1 MKTKLI
7 LSLLL
12 FPILGNA
19 QLTDITAQITQ
30 NPGNLNAYVHEP
42 INKPTK
48 KVPLVLVL
56 HGCSQDAAEI
66 SIGSGWNKL
75 ADSLNFF
82 VLYPEQR
89 AANNMVK
96 CFNWFLKDDQE
107 KDKGEIASIHEMVNY
122 AVSNYPIDTSRI
134 FIYGASAGGCMS
146 VNYMACYPN
155 TIKSGAILAG
165 TAYKQVDNPM
175 KSFSEMKQ
183 PTMFSDSILR
193 KRLYSQDSLYKGEF
207 PQLIVVHGTDDK
219 VVQYGNGEV
228 LIKQWKTA
236 FNVTSESMKQMSG
249 GPATPTIMRTD
260 YKDAKGRPVIIL
272 YKASKWGHYLMIDPG
287 PGINQGGEVSK
298 HAKDGDF
305 FSTYQIAKDWDLIK
319 K

>member
-1 MKTKLI
+1 MKTTAI

-12 FPILGNA
+12 FPLLGNA
-19 QLTDITAQITQ
+19 QLTDITTQIVQ

-42 INKPTK
+42 IHKPTG

-56 HGCSQDAAEI
+56 HGCSQSAAEI
-66 SIGSGWNKL
+66 SSGSGWNKL

-82 VLYPEQR
+82 VLYPEQK

-107 KDKGEIASIHEMVNY
+107 KDKGEIASIHEMVKY
-122 AVSNYPIDTSRI
+122 AVDHYPIDPSKI
-134 FIYGASAGGCMS
+134 YIYGVSAGAAMS

-165 TAYKQVDNPM
+165 TAYKQVDSPM

-236 FNVTSESMKQMSG
+236 FNVVSESMKQVTG

-305 FSTYQIAKDWDLIK
+305 FSTYQIAKDWELAR
-319 K
+319 

>member
-42 INKPTK
+42 INKPMK

-56 HGCSQDAAEI
+56 HGCNQDAAEI
-66 SIGSGWNKL
+66 SNGSGWNKL

-82 VLYPEQR
+82 VLYPEQKN
-89 AANNMVK
+89 ANNMLR
-96 CFNWFLKDDQE
+96 CFNWFSKEDHE

-122 AVSNYPIDTSRI
+122 AVSHYSVDPAKIY
-134 FIYGASAGGCMS
+134 IYGVSAGAAMS

-165 TAYKQVDNPM
+165 TAYKQVESVG

-260 YKDAKGRPVIIL
+260 YKDTKGRSVIIL

>member
-1 MKTKLI
+1 MKTTAI

-12 FPILGNA
+12 FPFLGNA
-19 QLTDITAQITQ
+19 QLTDITTQIVQ

-42 INKPTK
+42 IHKPTG

-56 HGCSQDAAEI
+56 HGCSQSAAEI
-66 SIGSGWNKL
+66 SSGSGWNKL

-89 AANNMVK
+89 ASNNMIK

-107 KDKGEIASIHEMVNY
+107 KDKGEIASIHEMVKY
-122 AVSNYPIDTSRI
+122 AVDHYPIDPSKI
-134 FIYGASAGGCMS
+134 FIYGVSAGAAMS

-165 TAYKQVDNPM
+165 TAYKQVDSPM

-236 FNVTSESMKQMSG
+236 FNVVSESMKQVAG
-249 GPATPTIMRTD
+249 GATTPTIMRTEH
-260 YKDAKGRPVIIL
+260 KDAKGRPVIIL

-305 FSTYQIAKDWDLIK
+305 FSTYQIAKDWELAR
-319 K
+319 

>member
-1 MKTKLI
+1 MKTTAI

-12 FPILGNA
+12 VPFLGNA
-19 QLTDITAQITQ
+19 QLTDITAQIVQ

-42 INKPTK
+42 IHKPTGK
-48 KVPLVLVL
+48 APLVLVL
-56 HGCSQDAAEI
+56 HGCSQSAAEI
-66 SIGSGWNKL
+66 SSGSGWNKL

-82 VLYPEQR
+82 VVYPEQK

-122 AVSNYPIDTSRI
+122 AVDHYPIDPSKI
-134 FIYGASAGGCMS
+134 YIYGASAGACMS

-165 TAYKQVDNPM
+165 TAYKQVDSPM

-236 FNVTSESMKQMSG
+236 FNVVSESMKQVTG

-260 YKDAKGRPVIIL
+260 YKDPKGRSVIIL

-305 FSTYQIAKDWDLIK
+305 FSTYQIAKDWGLAR
-319 K
+319 

>member
-1 MKTKLI
+1 LKTTVI

-12 FPILGNA
+12 FPFSGKA

-42 INKPTK
+42 IHKPTK

-66 SIGSGWNKL
+66 SAGSGWNKL
-75 ADSLNFF
+75 ADSLNFV

-96 CFNWFLKDDQE
+96 CFNWFSKDDQE
-107 KDKGEIASIHEMVNY
+107 KDKGEIASIHAMVNY
-122 AVSNYPIDTSRI
+122 AVANYSIDPSKI
-134 FIYGASAGGCMS
+134 FIYGVSAGACMS

-236 FNVTSESMKQMSG
+236 FNITSESMKQVAG
-249 GPATPTIMRTD
+249 GATTPTIMRTD
-260 YKDAKGRPVIIL
+260 YKDAKGRSVIIL
-272 YKASKWGHYLMIDPG
+272 YKANKWGHYLMIDPG
-287 PGINQGGEVSK
+287 PAINQGGEVSK
-298 HAKDGDF
+298 HAHDGDF
-305 FSTYQIAKDWDLIK
+305 FSTYQIAKDWDLITK
-319 K
+319 